1 MILEGRQMFINWIEK
16 KIAKRI
22 INKIKNRIPELKVT
36 ILEELEEH
44 KDELLEKCEE
54 VLKDTIKNF
63 VASKINR

>member
-1 MILEGRQMFINWIEK
+1 MFFNWLEK

-22 INKIKNRIPELKVT
+22 IKRIKNKIPELKVT

>member
-1 MILEGRQMFINWIEK
+1 MFINWIEK

-36 ILEELEEH
+36 ILEEFEEH
-44 KDELLEKCEE
+44 KDALLEKCKE
-54 VLKDTIKNF
+54 VIKDTIKNF